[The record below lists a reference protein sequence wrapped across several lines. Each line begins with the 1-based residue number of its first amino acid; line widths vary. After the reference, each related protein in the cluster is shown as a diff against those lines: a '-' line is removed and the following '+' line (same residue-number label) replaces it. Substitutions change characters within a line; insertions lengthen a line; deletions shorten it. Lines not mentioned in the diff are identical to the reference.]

1 MNDLVSAIEE
11 RRVAEKAQAVFYRA
25 LAAAA
30 EESGDE
36 ELAQRLHGLHADEQH
51 HLSRLT
57 ARLVEMGVTPVELAR
72 AGAGRAK
79 PEPESWEADARVRED
94 REVAEYEALLSREM
108 DSRTKELLGEILEV
122 ERHHAR
128 ELGGKWTLA

>member
-1 MNDLVSAIEE
+1 MIELVRALEE
-11 RRVAEKAQAVFYRA
+11 RRSAEKAQAVFYRA

-30 EESGDE
+30 EESADE

-57 ARLVEMGVTPVELAR
+57 ARLVELGVTPTELTASKV
-72 AGAGRAK
+72 GTL
-79 PEPESWEADARVRED
+79 EPGSWEAEAREREE
-94 REVAEYEALLSREM
+94 REIAAYESLLSREM
-108 DSRTKELLGEILEV
+108 DSRTMELIGEILEV